1 MYENFEA
8 QLAMFPSMVYPAIL
22 DIFEQYKYQ
31 VREWKFSGS
40 GGSGYLVLV
49 WEKPV
54 KNALKVRSVR
64 S

>member
-1 MYENFEA
+1 
-8 QLAMFPSMVYPAIL
+8 MVYPAIL